1 MHIHRRISG
10 DEGRLFLSIV
20 ESAGQL
26 LDGNAQ
32 GFYVLTRK
40 ASGRD
45 VGGPVTLHSFRHTID
60 PAEVKRML
68 VEALQTID
76 LSDVE
81 SAATEWHEPPGFTL
95 EAPDG
100 FVVLDV
106 VSKVLGGYDTPTTN
120 FERLQQSF
128 VGHDH
133 CWIRSD
139 EADTLSEG
147 EMPVSLLK
155 RMALYHFV
163 DNTRGE
169 PPVWRLD
176 QLREVTASLGSGRL
190 TGSVR
195 LESEGGQRGY
205 HASLAGF
212 VSARGGKVKQ
222 FDVIANGM
230 AWGRGY
236 HNAGAPRGRYPLA
249 IRFTLAEGV
258 APFDGIPPGAART
271 GQREYIEA
279 KSR

>member
-1 MHIHRRISG
+1 M
-10 DEGRLFLSIV
+10 FLSIV

-26 LDGNAQ
+26 LDGKAQ

-76 LSDVE
+76 LPDGE
-81 SAATEWHEPPGFTL
+81 PAATEWPKPPGFTL

-106 VSKVLGGYDTPTTN
+106 VSKVLGGYEEPSTN
-120 FERLQQSF
+120 FERLRQSF
-128 VGHDH
+128 VGRDH

-139 EADTLSEG
+139 EVDTLSHG
-147 EMPVSLLK
+147 EVPVSLLK

-176 QLREVTASLGSGRL
+176 QLRQVEASLGGDRL

-195 LESEGGQRGY
+195 LESASGQRGY
-205 HASLAGF
+205 HASLAGS
-212 VSARGGKVKQ
+212 VSARRGEVTR
-222 FDVIANGM
+222 FDVIANGV

-249 IRFTLAEGV
+249 IRFTLAECIG
-258 APFDGIPPGAART
+258 PFDGIPPGAART

-279 KSR
+279 KGR